1 MMIPVKEYRAYRRAY
16 IELNHKIMERNLKGD
31 QLQRS
36 AELLGIVRRGIMAFQ
51 DEEETSVLMDFALH
65 EYRDQ
70 DKNAIALY
78 KEAVGGESA
87 VERAVLR
94 SLISSRTSLYRII
107 SASPAESISTL
118 RDLLNEGPPVK
129 LMDVGL
135 SQSADPEY
143 LLFVRLVPFEDL
155 FITSG
160 ISFVFPPGLERSL
173 VEGYEELR
181 RKTGPDR
188 LSQERFIYFFRR
200 SRKDGLKVLHM

>member
-1 MMIPVKEYRAYRRAY
+1 MTPVREYKAYRRAY
-16 IELNHKIMERNLKGD
+16 IELNHKIMKRNLERD

-36 AELLGIVRRGIMAFQ
+36 AELLGIVRRGTVVFQ

-78 KEAVGGESA
+78 KETVGGASA
-87 VERAVLR
+87 VERAVL
-94 SLISSRTSLYRII
+94 SALISSRTSLFRII
-107 SASPAESISTL
+107 SASPTERISTL
-118 RDLLNEGPPVK
+118 RDLLNEGQPVR
-129 LMDVGL
+129 LMDIGL
-135 SQSADPEY
+135 SQSADPDY
-143 LLFVRLVPFEDL
+143 SLFVRLVPFEDL

-160 ISFVFPPGLERSL
+160 ISFVFPPSLERYL

-181 RKTGPDR
+181 RKTAPDR